1 MKTRFILF
9 ASISLLCAIQT
20 AQAQPIESEPLG
32 PAPYTLNSE
41 TDPMALGATDTRLP
55 GQDAALPATPPPA
68 TDYQPEAYTPPADDT
83 AAPAPVQQPSTDA
96 APTTPAHTPPDLNK
110 YRNNPVSGVP
120 LRDPHEFD
128 NKIFCTMTVDFE
140 PIGKGFDAKTDTQIK
155 NYLESNGDKLTY
167 MRKNKS
173 TGGHYYCV
181 VVADTS
187 QRSGVYKVLKKLIPV
202 TNSTKPSVALTSEM
216 FAPVGGTGRTT
227 YRD

>member
-1 MKTRFILF
+1 MKIRLVLL
-9 ASISLLCAIQT
+9 ASISLLCAFQT
-20 AQAQPIESEPLG
+20 ARAQPVESEPLG

-55 GQDAALPATPPPA
+55 GQDAALPAAPPPA
-68 TDYQPEAYTPPADDT
+68 TDYKPETY
-83 AAPAPVQQPSTDA
+83 AAPVEDISTPAPVEQPAADA
-96 APTTPAHTPPDLNK
+96 AATAPAHTPPDLDK

-140 PIGKGFDAKTDTQIK
+140 PIGKGFDAGTDTQVRG
-155 NYLESNGDKLTY
+155 YLESNGDKLTY
-167 MRKNKS
+167 MRKDKS

-181 VVADTS
+181 VVADS
-187 QRSGVYKVLKKLIPV
+187 SNRAGIYKALKKMIPP
-202 TNSTKPSVALTSEM
+202 TNSATPSVSLTSEM
-216 FAPVGGTGRTT
+216 FAPVGGAGRST